1 MDIDSKCHSVFKSFI
16 SDIIKVFPEYDI
28 KLNDVYGSLL
38 KLETCVIEEQELL
51 QEFLSRVHKLNKKI
65 TNKDESLFEE
75 DELLLTDISF
85 KNIWTTNIS
94 YKTKETIW
102 KYLQTFCLLSLNH
115 QSNKDLQEAL
125 SNLSENKTIEIT
137 DKKVA
142 SDVKK
147 IKKMTENI
155 QEPIAEEVNGTNDGT
170 NDGTNQNN
178 GDNPFAQM
186 EQMMQSSE
194 IGKIAQQ
201 VSESINIEEMLGGDS
216 DNPMEMFQKLM
227 SGDAMGKIMNSINS
241 VVNEKVENGSLNK
254 DSMVNE
260 AQGLYQDMGTN
271 PMFKAMQAM
280 QEDQAKQEGPSK
292 QDDQLTN
299 KPMNKTHERLQK
311 KIKEK
316 AKGETGTGKG
326 KGKGKV
332 QVNKIDKID

>member
-1 MDIDSKCHSVFKSFI
+1 MDIHSQCHSVFKSFI

-28 KLNDVYGSLL
+28 KLNDVYGSIL
-38 KLETCVIEEQELL
+38 KLESCVIEEHELL
-51 QEFLSRVHKLNKKI
+51 QEFLTRVHKLNKKI
-65 TNKDESLFEE
+65 TNKDECIFED

-94 YKTKETIW
+94 YKTKENIW

-155 QEPIAEEVNGTNDGT
+155 QEPIAEEVKSISEVKEPSNE
-170 NDGTNQNN
+170 
-178 GDNPFAQM
+178 DNPFAQM
-186 EQMMQSSE
+186 EEMMNSSE

-201 VSESINIEEMLGGDS
+201 VSESINMEEMLGDAS
-216 DNPMEMFQKLM
+216 DNPMDMFQKLL

-241 VVNEKVENGSLNK
+241 VVNEKVEKGEMNK
-254 DSMVNE
+254 ESMVNE
-260 AQGLYQDMGTN
+260 AQGLYQNMGSN
-271 PMFKAMQAM
+271 PLFKAMSEM
-280 QEDQAKQEGPSK
+280 QQNQQNQPHQNQPKPS
-292 QDDQLTN
+292 
-299 KPMNKTHERLQK
+299 NKTQARLQK
-311 KIKEK
+311 KIK
-316 AKGETGTGKG
+316 AKE
-326 KGKGKV
+326 KV
-332 QVNKIDKID
+332 QVNKVD

>member
-16 SDIIKVFPEYDI
+16 SDIIKVFPEYGI
-28 KLNDVYGSLL
+28 KLNDVYGHLL

-65 TNKDESLFEE
+65 TNKDESIFED

-94 YKTKETIW
+94 YKTKENIW

-115 QSNKDLQEAL
+115 QSNKELLEAL
-125 SNLSENKTIEIT
+125 SNLSEDKTIEIT

-155 QEPIAEEVNGTNDGT
+155 QEPIAEDVHKSGQEPVNEE
-170 NDGTNQNN
+170 
-178 GDNPFAQM
+178 NPFAQM
-186 EQMMQSSE
+186 EQMMNSSE

-201 VSESINIEEMLGGDS
+201 VSESINMEDMLGGGS
-216 DNPMEMFQKLM
+216 DNPMEIFQKLM

-241 VVNEKVENGSLNK
+241 VVNEKVEKGELNK

-260 AQGLYQDMGTN
+260 AQGLYKNMGSN
-271 PMFKAMQAM
+271 PMFKAMSEM
-280 QEDQAKQEGPSK
+280 QNNQSQNQPKPS
-292 QDDQLTN
+292 
-299 KPMNKTHERLQK
+299 NKTQARLQK
-311 KIKEK
+311 KLKE
-316 AKGETGTGKG
+316 
-326 KGKGKV
+326 KGKV
-332 QVNKIDKID
+332 QVNKVD